1 MALPKLDAPTYTL
14 EVPSTGEKI
23 KFRPFLVKEQ
33 KVLMLAEESKDDNQ
47 IYNAMETLITSCTF
61 GKVDVKAVN
70 LFDVEY
76 IFLQLRAKSVGEKVE
91 LNLLCPDDN
100 ETRVPTEVDLTKLD
114 IDVGEGHTDKIPLTD
129 NITMHMRY
137 PTLDNIRTIEK
148 KSGEVNSVFSILKS
162 CIHEVHDGDT
172 IYSRIDISDQDID
185 DFIDQ
190 FSTQQFEG
198 VMKFFDTMPKVKMVV
213 DVTNPNTKVKS
224 QVVLEGMDSFLV

>member
-1 MALPKLDAPTYTL
+1 MALPKLDAPTYML

-61 GKVDVKAVN
+61 GKVDVKTVN

-100 ETRVPTEVDLTKLD
+100 ETRVPTEVDLTELD
-114 IDVGEGHTDKIPLTD
+114 IDVGEGHTDKIPLTN

>member
-33 KVLMLAEESKDDNQ
+33 KVLMIAEESKDDNQ

-91 LNLLCPDDN
+91 LNILCPDDN
-100 ETRVPTEVDLTKLD
+100 KTRVPTEVDLTKLD

-129 NITMHMRY
+129 NITMHMKY
-137 PTLDNIRTIEK
+137 PTLDNIRTIDK
-148 KSGEVNSVFSILKS
+148 KSGEVGSVFSILKS
-162 CIHEVHDGDT
+162 CIHEVHDGDK
-172 IYSRIDISDQDID
+172 IYSRIDISDKDID

-224 QVVLEGMDSFLV
+224 KVTLEGMDSFLV

>member
-33 KVLMLAEESKDDNQ
+33 KILMMAEESKDDNQ
-47 IYNAMETLITSCTF
+47 IYDAMETLISSCTF
-61 GKVDVKAVN
+61 GKIDVKTVD

-100 ETRVPTEVDLTKLD
+100 ETRVPTEVDLTELD
-114 IDVGEGHTDKIPLTD
+114 IDVGEGHTDKIPLTN

-148 KSGEVNSVFSILKS
+148 KSGEVDSVFSILKS

>member
-61 GKVDVKAVN
+61 GKVDVKTVN

-100 ETRVPTEVDLTKLD
+100 ETRVPTEVDLTELD
-114 IDVGEGHTDKIPLTD
+114 IDVGEGHTDKIPLTN

-148 KSGEVNSVFSILKS
+148 KSGEVDSVFSILNLSIIGFLAESSMTNSFSSFTSTPSITPYGCCAKGPNLSVIYFS
-162 CIHEVHDGDT
+162 CSSIH
-172 IYSRIDISDQDID
+172 
-185 DFIDQ
+185 
-190 FSTQQFEG
+190 
-198 VMKFFDTMPKVKMVV
+198 
-213 DVTNPNTKVKS
+213 
-224 QVVLEGMDSFLV
+224 LL

>member
-33 KVLMLAEESKDDNQ
+33 KVLMIAEESKDDNQ

-91 LNLLCPDDN
+91 LNILCPDDN
-100 ETRVPTEVDLTKLD
+100 KTRVPTEVDLTKLD
-114 IDVGEGHTDKIPLTD
+114 IDVGEGHTDKIPLTN
-129 NITMHMRY
+129 NITMHMKY

>member
-33 KVLMLAEESKDDNQ
+33 KVLMIAEESKDDNQ

-100 ETRVPTEVDLTKLD
+100 KTRVPTEVDLTELD
-114 IDVGEGHTDKIPLTD
+114 IDVGEGHTDKIPLTN

-148 KSGEVNSVFSILKS
+148 KSGEVDSVFSILKS

>member
-114 IDVGEGHTDKIPLTD
+114 IDVGEGHTDKIPLTN

-148 KSGEVNSVFSILKS
+148 KSGEINSVFSILKS

>member
-33 KVLMLAEESKDDNQ
+33 KILMIAEESKDDNQ
-47 IYNAMETLITSCTF
+47 VYNAMETLINSCTF
-61 GKVDVKAVN
+61 GKIDVKAIN

-76 IFLQLRAKSVGEKVE
+76 IFLQLRAKSVGEMVE

-100 ETRVPTEVDLTKLD
+100 ETRVPTKIDLTKLD
-114 IDVGEGHTDKIPLTD
+114 VDIGEGHTDKITLTK
-129 NITMHMRY
+129 NITMHMKY
-137 PTLDNIRTIEK
+137 PTLDNIRTIDKNSSET
-148 KSGEVNSVFSILKS
+148 KSIFSILKS
-162 CIHEVHDGDT
+162 CIHEVHDGET
-172 IYSRIDISDQDID
+172 IYSRIDISDKDID

-190 FSTQQFEG
+190 FSNKQFEE

-213 DVTNPNTKVKS
+213 DITNPKTKVKS
-224 QVVLEGMDSFLV
+224 KITLEGMDSFLV

>member
-1 MALPKLDAPTYTL
+1 MALPKLDTPVHRL
-14 EVPSTGEKI
+14 ELPSTGEEI

-33 KVLMLAEESKDDNQ
+33 KVLMIAEESKDDNQ

-61 GKVDVKAVN
+61 GKIDVKTVN

-100 ETRVPTEVDLTKLD
+100 ETRVPTEVDLTELD
-114 IDVGEGHTDKIPLTD
+114 IDVGEGHTDKIPLTN

-148 KSGEVNSVFSILKS
+148 KSGEVDSVFSILKS

>member
-114 IDVGEGHTDKIPLTD
+114 IDVGESHTDTIPLTD

>member
-33 KVLMLAEESKDDNQ
+33 KVLMIAEESKDDNQ

-91 LNLLCPDDN
+91 LNILCPDDN
-100 ETRVPTEVDLTKLD
+100 KTRVPTEVDLTKLD
-114 IDVGEGHTDKIPLTD
+114 IDVGEGHTDKIPLTN
-129 NITMHMRY
+129 NITMHMKY

-172 IYSRIDISDQDID
+172 IYSRIDISDKDID

-224 QVVLEGMDSFLV
+224 QVTLEGMDSFLV

>member
-61 GKVDVKAVN
+61 GKVDVKTVN

-114 IDVGEGHTDKIPLTD
+114 IDVGEGHTDKIPLTN
-129 NITMHMRY
+129 NITMHMKY

-148 KSGEVNSVFSILKS
+148 KSGEVDSVFSILKS

>member
-1 MALPKLDAPTYTL
+1 MALPKLESPTYTL
-14 EVPSTGEKI
+14 EVPSTGEKL

-33 KVLMLAEESKDDNQ
+33 KILMMAEESKDDNQ
-47 IYNAMETLITSCTF
+47 IYDAMETLISSCTF
-61 GKVDVKAVN
+61 GKVDVKVIN

-100 ETRVPTEVDLTKLD
+100 ETRVPVKVDLTKMD
-114 IDVGEGHTDKIPLTD
+114 IDVGEGHTDKIFITD
-129 NITMHMRY
+129 NITMHMKY
-137 PTLDNIRTIEK
+137 PTLDSIRTIDK
-148 KSGEVNSVFSILKS
+148 TANQVNSVFSIMRS

-172 IYSRIDISDQDID
+172 IYSRIDISNKDID

-190 FSTQQFEG
+190 FSTEQFEG

-213 DVTNPNTKVKS
+213 DVTNPKTKVTSKIT
-224 QVVLEGMDSFLV
+224 LEGMDSFLV

>member
-33 KVLMLAEESKDDNQ
+33 KVLMIAEESKDDNQ

-100 ETRVPTEVDLTKLD
+100 ETRVPTEVDLTELD
-114 IDVGEGHTDKIPLTD
+114 IDVGEGHTDKIPLTN

-148 KSGEVNSVFSILKS
+148 KSGEVDSVFSILKS

>member
-61 GKVDVKAVN
+61 GKIDVKAVN

-114 IDVGEGHTDKIPLTD
+114 IDVGEGHTDKIPLTN

>member
-1 MALPKLDAPTYTL
+1 MALPKLDAPTYML

-61 GKVDVKAVN
+61 GKVDVKTVN

-100 ETRVPTEVDLTKLD
+100 ETRVPTEVDLTELD
-114 IDVGEGHTDKIPLTD
+114 IDVGEGHTDKIPLTN

-148 KSGEVNSVFSILKS
+148 KSGEVDSVFSILKS

>member
-33 KVLMLAEESKDDNQ
+33 KVLMIAEESKDDNQ
-47 IYNAMETLITSCTF
+47 IYNAMETLINSCTF
-61 GKVDVKAVN
+61 GKIDVKAVN

-114 IDVGEGHTDKIPLTD
+114 IDVGEGHTDKIPLTN
-129 NITMHMRY
+129 NITMHMKY

>member
-100 ETRVPTEVDLTKLD
+100 ETRVPTEVDLTELD
-114 IDVGEGHTDKIPLTD
+114 IDVGEGHTDKIPLTN

-148 KSGEVNSVFSILKS
+148 KSGEINSVFSILKS

>member
-100 ETRVPTEVDLTKLD
+100 ETRVPTEVDLTELD
-114 IDVGEGHTDKIPLTD
+114 IDVGEGHTDTIPLTD

-190 FSTQQFEG
+190 FSTQQFED

>member
-33 KVLMLAEESKDDNQ
+33 KILMIAEESKDDNQ
-47 IYNAMETLITSCTF
+47 IYNAMETLISSCTF
-61 GKVDVKAVN
+61 GKIDVKTIN

-100 ETRVPTEVDLTKLD
+100 ETRVPTEVDLTELD
-114 IDVGEGHTDKIPLTD
+114 IDVGEGHTDKIPLTN
-129 NITMHMRY
+129 NITMHMKY
-137 PTLDNIRTIEK
+137 PTLDNIRTIDK
-148 KSGEVNSVFSILKS
+148 NSGETSSVFSILKS

-172 IYSRIDISDQDID
+172 IYSRIDISDKDID
-185 DFIDQ
+185 DFVDQ

-213 DVTNPNTKVKS
+213 DVTNPNTKVTSK
-224 QVVLEGMDSFLV
+224 VTLEGMDSFLV

>member
-61 GKVDVKAVN
+61 GKVDVKTVN

-100 ETRVPTEVDLTKLD
+100 ETRVPTEVDLTELD
-114 IDVGEGHTDKIPLTD
+114 IDVGEGHTDKIPLTN

-148 KSGEVNSVFSILKS
+148 KSGEVDSVFSILKS